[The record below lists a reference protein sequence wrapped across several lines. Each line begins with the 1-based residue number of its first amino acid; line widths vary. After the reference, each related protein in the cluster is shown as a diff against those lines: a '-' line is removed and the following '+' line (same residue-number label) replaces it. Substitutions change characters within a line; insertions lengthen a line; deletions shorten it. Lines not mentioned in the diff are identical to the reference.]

1 MTCFASIRRWSM
13 RTRQSIVAVVI
24 LVWVIVAADRRWW
37 PFDEDIPVV
46 TGDDTFFELLLRE
59 RYTLGFVRLSLAAL
73 ALFVVL
79 SVPAL
84 IVAGRWLKGFGREGL
99 TADDAAEAGRT
110 IEDLDKQVSDLTA
123 ERDGFAADAAAAE
136 ARAIRAEIET
146 RLWRA
151 LLERLRGAPP

>member
-1 MTCFASIRRWSM
+1 M

-24 LVWVIVAADRRWW
+24 LVWVIVVANRRWW

-59 RYTLGFVRLSLAAL
+59 RYTLGLVRLALAAL

-99 TADDAAEAGRT
+99 AADDAAETGET
-110 IEDLDKQVSDLTA
+110 IEDLEKQMSDLTA

-136 ARAIRAEIET
+136 TRAIRAEVDA

-151 LLERLRGAPP
+151 LLERLRGVPP